1 MNSIK
6 MKLKRILGDKLP
18 ATATSF
24 FTSDNQAVFCN
35 RKGFFMFRKLNKNQ
49 IQQLKSENLF
59 GSFGWTLN

>member
-1 MNSIK
+1 MNSVK

-49 IQQLKSENLF
+49 I
-59 GSFGWTLN
+59 